1 MSDVEVIIAV
11 PKTRRARIPK
21 IIDPSLF
28 DITIEFTRAQF
39 KKIRAAQKVGRSV
52 SINILLSQVNN
63 GSADAVDVVLEP
75 SEYKRMRV
83 AKRSFRLTLDP
94 ERIGGFFPFLIP
106 IFAAIASAAGAAIPV
121 VISAAKAA
129 IKVAPRLIKKGLV
142 AGAKAGATLAAGA
155 AVDAITGEPKK
166 VSKAMLKDPASL
178 KMLQK
183 FNPHLTA
190 DTLGKGVADSQEL
203 LAAQSRLADLAHVK
217 HLK

>member
-1 MSDVEVIIAV
+1 MSEIIAV
-11 PKTRRARIPK
+11 NVEDVPVKTRRPRILK

-28 DITIEFTRAQF
+28 DITIEFTKTQF

-52 SINILLSQVNN
+52 SINILLNQVNN

-83 AKRSFRLTLDP
+83 AKRSFRLTLDA

-106 IFAAIASAAGAAIPV
+106 IFAAIASASAAAIPV
-121 VISAAKAA
+121 VISAAKTA
-129 IKVAPRLIKKGLV
+129 IKAAPRLIKKGLV
-142 AGAKAGATLAAGA
+142 AGAKAGASV
-155 AVDAITGEPKK
+155 AVGSVVDSITGEPKK
-166 VSKAMLKDPASL
+166 ITKAMLKDPDSL
-178 KMLQK
+178 KMLKK

-190 DTLGKGVADSQEL
+190 DTLGKGVDSQL
-203 LAAQSRLADLAHVK
+203 LEAQSRLAEHVK